1 MPGRKH
7 QPLDIESDTNIAL
20 LQKRLFVQLAT
31 SCTLTS
37 KGIPEKISRIRSI
50 LKGLIQNPIIR
61 TVSSHYF
68 TLCIVFIE

>member
-20 LQKRLFVQLAT
+20 LQKHLFVQLAT

-37 KGIPEKISRIRSI
+37 KGIPEKSVTS
-50 LKGLIQNPIIR
+50 GP
-61 TVSSHYF
+61 SSKA
-68 TLCIVFIE
+68 